1 MSKITSTQN
10 QKIKDLIKLRKSN
23 KRKKTGLVLVDGL
36 REIKEAYNSNFKII
50 ELFFCPEL
58 IKEDYDF
65 KLNKTQ
71 LSEKVFKKI
80 AYPENPDGWL
90 ALVKPSNFTL
100 KDINSKK
107 EMFIIILEGLE
118 KPGNLGAII
127 RTASAVKADAVII
140 NDQKID
146 PYNPNVIRASTGMV
160 FSTKTVVA
168 KQEET
173 YNWLKNNK
181 LNILATS
188 SKSRKSY
195 YDTNFKKSTALI
207 FGSEAFGLSDFWFK
221 KADSL
226 VKIPIRKDLDSL
238 NVSVS
243 VAVFAFEVLRQRGGL
258 VD

>member
-10 QKIKDLIKLRKSN
+10 QKIKDLLKLRKS
-23 KRKKTGLVLVDGL
+23 KERKKTCLVLVDGL

-90 ALVKPSNFTL
+90 ALIEPKRLEL
-100 KDINSKK
+100 KDIDCKK
-107 EMFIIILEGLE
+107 EMLILVLEGLE

-168 KQEET
+168 KQKET

-181 LNILATS
+181 INILATS
-188 SKSRKSY
+188 SKTKKSY
-195 YDTNFKKSTALI
+195 FDTDFKKSTALI
-207 FGSEAFGLSDFWFK
+207 FGSEAFGLSEFWFK
-221 KADSL
+221 KANNL